1 MDPQE
6 QEGRDGR
13 ELRFLVQFHFLTC
26 FHLRRLWCIQLVL
39 SFAAQSGELHC
50 AIVRVSQTA
59 KLSVFGFGSFV
70 L

>member
-13 ELRFLVQFHFLTC
+13 ELRFLMQFQFLTC
-26 FHLRRLWCIQLVL
+26 FHLQRLWCIQLVL
-39 SFAAQSGELHC
+39 FFAAQSGELHC
-50 AIVRVSQTA
+50 AIVKVSQTA
-59 KLSVFGFGSFV
+59 RLSVFDFGSFV

>member
-13 ELRFLVQFHFLTC
+13 ELRFLVQFQFLTC
-26 FHLRRLWCIQLVL
+26 FHLRRLWCIHLVL
-39 SFAAQSGELHC
+39 FFAAQSGELHC
-50 AIVRVSQTA
+50 AIVKVSQTA
-59 KLSVFGFGSFV
+59 RLFVFDFGSFV